1 MTNVK
6 RIFSPTAKRK
16 NTLAAKTQGNSAG
29 QHILPSGTII
39 GGTFRIISV
48 IGLGG
53 MGVVY
58 LAEHA
63 GLKRRCALK
72 ILASELVN
80 EKDWLR
86 FQGEAK
92 TLAGLTHPTLVKV
105 YDLGIHDNHV
115 PFYAMDYLPGRTLET
130 EIIENG
136 PISLEFALKIFIEL
150 LDGLAY
156 AHRHGIIH
164 RDIKPGNIMLCRNEN
179 GTTSAKILDFGIAK
193 LGGAAS
199 REKQNLTSTGEIF
212 GSPYY
217 MSPEQCIGLDVDA
230 RSDIYSLGCT
240 LFESLTGFVPF
251 EAETP
256 LDTVALH
263 EEGAPPTL
271 AEVDGS
277 RKYPASME
285 MVVARCLSKRP
296 EDRYQSAKEMAI
308 DLIRVQEGKDLSRY
322 SMTVPALKPAIP
334 SGTQGRR
341 EGSDRDKKNASQKRS
356 GAETDKF
363 ENNYDGDDDGR
374 LRKILI
380 ISLSAA
386 GLILTAV
393 AIYCLASQVR
403 PSPTS
408 SYVKSSAPPPA
419 YKSIAA
425 VEPGSF
431 VVQEGQKPNKKTGE
445 SGRNTMLMIPKGL
458 NLGRLEYRTGDV
470 AGSKPVQGMI
480 EVPAGAKVTL
490 YPGTQLLER
499 PDLAVGFGPELVH
512 HMIVGDWPK
521 GGDAVIAA
529 FSQLK
534 SLQTLRMA
542 FTDASDA
549 SIEPI
554 NKLSSLRELD
564 LHSSDVTPTGLS
576 KLNRL
581 QQFTRLTVGAIN
593 KGDIF
598 FNALK
603 GSKRLEDLTITSSYL
618 TANDIEAIVQCPNI
632 ESLAISTSRLP
643 DASLEKLNR
652 LTHLRSLTLRGK
664 RWSETA
670 LTAVAKMKGLKRLT
684 ISSTQSQFNRV
695 ARLIQD
701 LPQAK
706 VHITEEFDEQ

>member
-1 MTNVK
+1 MTNAK

-16 NTLAAKTQGNSAG
+16 NTLAAKTLGNSAG
-29 QHILPSGTII
+29 QHIHTAGTII

-86 FQGEAK
+86 FQAEAK

-115 PFYAMDYLPGRTLET
+115 PFYAMDYLAGRTLET

-136 PISLEFALKIFIEL
+136 PVSIEFALKIFIEL

-156 AHRHGIIH
+156 AHRNGIIH

-217 MSPEQCIGLDVDA
+217 MSPEQCIGLEVDA
-230 RSDIYSLGCT
+230 RSDIYSMGCS
-240 LFESLTGFVPF
+240 LFEALTGFVPF

-263 EEGAPPTL
+263 EEGAPPSL

-277 RKYPASME
+277 RKYSASME
-285 MVVARCLSKRP
+285 MVVAKCLSKRP

-308 DLIRVQEGKDLSRY
+308 DLMRVQEGKDLSRY
-322 SMTVPALKPAIP
+322 SMTVPALKPLPTAAKVVEYE
-334 SGTQGRR
+334 SS
-341 EGSDRDKKNASQKRS
+341 E
-356 GAETDKF
+356 E
-363 ENNYDGDDDGR
+363 DDGR

-380 ISLSAA
+380 ASLAGAGVILSAVA
-386 GLILTAV
+386 LYIL
-393 AIYCLASQVR
+393 SGQNR
-403 PSPTS
+403 PATTS
-408 SYVKSSAPPPA
+408 SYVRSEAPPQAHRLMPM
-419 YKSIAA
+419 
-425 VEPGSF
+425 VEADSF
-431 VVQEGQKPNKKTGE
+431 VVQDGVVADKKNSEPGH
-445 SGRNTMLMIPKGL
+445 STMIIIPKGL
-458 NLGRLEYRTGDV
+458 NLGRIEYRTDELS
-470 AGSKPVQGMI
+470 GSRPMHGMI
-480 EVPAGAKVTL
+480 EVPAGARITL

-499 PDLAVGFGPELVH
+499 PDLVNGFPANFVQSVV
-512 HMIVGDWPK
+512 VGDWPK

-529 FSQLK
+529 LTHFKALE
-534 SLQTLRMA
+534 TLRMA
-542 FTDASDA
+542 FTDATDA
-549 SIEPI
+549 SINSI
-554 NKLSSLRELD
+554 NELPALQELD
-564 LHSSDVTPTGLS
+564 LHSSDVTPSGLS
-576 KLNRL
+576 KLKRL
-581 QQFTRLTVGAIN
+581 KKFNSLTVGGIN

-598 FNALK
+598 FSALK
-603 GSKRLEDLTITSSYL
+603 GSEALENLTITSSYL
-618 TANDIEAIVQCPNI
+618 TADDIEAIARCPNI
-632 ESLAISTSRLP
+632 KYLTISTSRLP
-643 DASLEKLNR
+643 DTSLEKLKR
-652 LTHLRSLTLRGK
+652 LRLKSLTLRGK

-670 LTAVAKMKGLKRLT
+670 LQAVGQMKNLRRLT
-684 ISSTQSQFNRV
+684 ISSTQGQFNRV
-695 ARLIQD
+695 AKLIQE